1 MEIIEKASAGTVDKC
16 DCLITVSKGEG
27 YVKINLTSKVLYE
40 YGDSIKN
47 TILQTL
53 K

>member
-27 YVKINLTSKVLYE
+27 YVKINLTSKVYMNMVIV
-40 YGDSIKN
+40 SKIQFFKH
-47 TILQTL
+47 
-53 K
+53 